1 MNDALTLDPD
11 EDSTQIGMLALQSWC
26 AGADGPEGLWVRSQF
41 YKFDAGIVATQAA
54 LKFVPDTQSFED
66 LDTRMNLMERVESD
80 RRRNHQE
87 TGGDSCNAA
96 AAKQTRDDLEH
107 FRTVLGETSQ
117 AISSLQSELRTK
129 AGQMDT
135 SSALDLLRREL
146 IKLAST
152 AVGRQQLHSSLN
164 SKLDRRDLSRIAALI
179 ANGELE
185 GINPS
190 VLISMR
196 V

>member
-11 EDSTQIGMLALQSWC
+11 ENSTQTGMLALQSWC
-26 AGADGPEGLWVRSQF
+26 TGVDGPEGQWVRSQF
-41 YKFDAGIVATQAA
+41 CKFDAGIVATQTA
-54 LKFVPDTQSFED
+54 LKFVPDTSD
-66 LDTRMNLMERVESD
+66 ILDIETRMHLIEQIESD
-80 RRRNHQE
+80 RRRDHE
-87 TGGDSCNAA
+87 EVGGEPCDVAV
-96 AAKQTRDDLEH
+96 AKQTRDDLEH
-107 FRTVLGETSQ
+107 FRVVLAETSQ

-129 AGQMDT
+129 AGQLDT

-146 IKLAST
+146 IKLAAT
-152 AVGRQQLHSSLN
+152 AVGRHQLHTSLN

-190 VLISMR
+190 VLFPPQ
-196 V
+196 